1 MFEKFRKSGISVA
14 GSYYCPHHPEGKI
27 PEYRCICPCRKPEI
41 GLFIRA
47 AKEHDIDFSQNLAI
61 GDKLRDLAICEK
73 KTCRGYLVGISGSHP
88 ERHLSSELSDGM
100 SCGLAY
106 SRCEGGFFEA
116 DVSRERRVKTVG
128 SLLEAAKDIISLG

>member
-1 MFEKFRKSGISVA
+1 M
-14 GSYYCPHHPEGKI
+14 
-27 PEYRCICPCRKPEI
+27 
-41 GLFIRA
+41 
-47 AKEHDIDFSQNLAI
+47 
-61 GDKLRDLAICEK
+61 
-73 KTCRGYLVGISGSHP
+73 GISGSHP